1 MKIPLKKTHFAIFLA
16 VFLMISAVS
25 AADTTIQFQNLGLT
39 NQNLVV
45 FDASGADVFH
55 GNTSSTI
62 TMDWNVSEFYTVQF
76 QPTAANVAPETM
88 MESIFNA
95 LSQYWLP
102 ILLVI
107 AFLLALS
114 KVIR

>member
-1 MKIPLKKTHFAIFLA
+1 MDQIPPKKLHFVIFLT
-16 VFLMISAVS
+16 LILIIPAVS

-45 FDASGADVFH
+45 FDAAGTDVFH

-62 TMDWNVSEFYTVQF
+62 TMDWNLSEFYTVQF
-76 QPTAANVAPETM
+76 QPTPVNVAPETM
-88 MESIFNA
+88 MESILNI

-102 ILLVI
+102 LILII
-107 AFLLALS
+107 AIIIAIA
-114 KVIR
+114 KVL